1 MLFPDKAAAFR
12 SFISH
17 STSTSRVAASIVIS
31 AALIVAIG
39 AAERPREA
47 TSPVDMKDIQKMSAR
62 QASDTPSRLV
72 FLETDPARYSASS
85 ASEAAVYLP
94 RTGSPNMEAD
104 MASGHI
110 QAF

>member
-17 STSTSRVAASIVIS
+17 SSSTSRVAASIVIS

-47 TSPVDMKDIQKMSAR
+47 TSPVDIEDIQKMSAR
-62 QASDTPSRLV
+62 QGSSNPSRLV
-72 FLETDPARYSASS
+72 FLETDPARYSAPS
-85 ASEAAVYLP
+85 ASETAVYLP
-94 RTGSPNMEAD
+94 PPGSPDMEAN
-104 MASGHI
+104 MGSGHI
-110 QAF
+110 QTF